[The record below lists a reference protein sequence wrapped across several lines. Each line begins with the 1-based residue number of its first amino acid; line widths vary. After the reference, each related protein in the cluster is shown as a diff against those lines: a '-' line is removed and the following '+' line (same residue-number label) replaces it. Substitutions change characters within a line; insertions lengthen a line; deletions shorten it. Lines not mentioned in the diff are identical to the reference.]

1 MDRDDVL
8 SRAITRNL
16 HEIGLSICQRNALV
30 GMEKAESVHGFDF
43 FRLTYIA
50 LKNDMI
56 AHVIKVLD
64 KNKQSATFWLIY
76 KTYSDEIDDFLH
88 KKSVSITS
96 LEELSSKLKIVRDKT
111 HFHIDSQRVVNPK
124 EAWSDAAITGSY
136 LAAMSDL
143 IWETLVYIHRIH
155 FKTEFQAP
163 TYTGEDATKIIG
175 AAKNAGII

>member
-64 KNKQSATFWLIY
+64 KNTVA
-76 KTYSDEIDDFLH
+76 
-88 KKSVSITS
+88 
-96 LEELSSKLKIVRDKT
+96 
-111 HFHIDSQRVVNPK
+111 
-124 EAWSDAAITGSY
+124 
-136 LAAMSDL
+136 
-143 IWETLVYIHRIH
+143 TLVNGMC
-155 FKTEFQAP
+155 F
-163 TYTGEDATKIIG
+163 IISP
-175 AAKNAGII
+175 KVININ